1 MTPEFFYLILAVI
14 IGLLGYFHYI
24 IDKQRKEI
32 DALWLQIAILA
43 GSTAEK
49 LTELKKEIKEKND
62 K

>member
-14 IGLLGYFHYI
+14 IGLLGYFHYT

-32 DALWLQIAILA
+32 NALWLQIAILA

-49 LTELKKEIKEKND
+49 LTELKKEIKEK

>member
-49 LTELKKEIKEKND
+49 LTELKKEIKEK